1 MFKPIQ
7 ILFISLFLYT
17 SLAFGQSV
25 KYAGEYIYGASPEQ
39 GATGLASIYPDT
51 DSTLLIYLE
60 LSRGAPNYHSGALLG
75 KLVINSSGQASYIN
89 IDKKNFLNCHL
100 EFTFKN
106 KNLTISTKE
115 GFDDC
120 GFGYGVFADAEYT
133 KKRHKKP
140 KYFIDRVG
148 EKTLFKNLIIE

>member
-1 MFKPIQ
+1 MNKAIQ
-7 ILFISLFLYT
+7 LFFFLFSLFS

-25 KYAGEYIYGASPEQ
+25 KYAGKYLFGTSPEE
-39 GATGLASIYPDT
+39 GATGLASIHPDT

-60 LSRGAPNYHSGALLG
+60 LSRGAPNYHSGALIG
-75 KLVINSSGQASYIN
+75 KLDINTPGQATYIN

-106 KNLTISTKE
+106 KKLSISTKE

-120 GFGYGVFADAEYT
+120 GFGYGVFADAEYK

-140 KYFIDRVG
+140 LFFIDRVG
-148 EKTLFKNLIIE
+148 EKTFFKDLIIE